1 MHNPKLLSEGERL
14 RRINELHFF
23 GKKIVFTNGCFDI
36 IHAGH
41 IDYLQ
46 KARALGD
53 YLILGL
59 NTDSSVRKLK
69 GETRPINHELDRAF
83 VLSAMQC
90 VDCIVLFSEDT
101 PIDLIETIKPNILVK
116 GGDYTIDTI
125 VGAKETIARGGQVE
139 IIPFLEG
146 RSSSAVIEKMK

>member
-1 MHNPKLLSEGERL
+1 MYNSKLLSTAERMRKVNTL
-14 RRINELHFF
+14 RLL

-46 KARALGD
+46 KAKSLGD

-59 NTDSSVRKLK
+59 NSDSSVRRLK
-69 GETRPINHELDRAF
+69 GEARPINHEQDRAF

-101 PIDLIETIKPNILVK
+101 PIDLIETITPNVLVK
-116 GGDYTIDTI
+116 GGDYTLDNI
-125 VGAKETIARGGQVE
+125 VGAQETIARGGRVE
-139 IIPFLEG
+139 IIPFLAG
-146 RSSSAVIEKMK
+146 RSSSAIIEKM

>member
-1 MHNPKLLSEGERL
+1 MYNPKLLSSAERMRKVNTL
-14 RRINELHFF
+14 RLL

-46 KARALGD
+46 KAKSLGD

-59 NTDSSVRKLK
+59 NSDSSVRRLK
-69 GETRPINHELDRAF
+69 GEARPINHEQDRAF

-101 PIDLIETIKPNILVK
+101 PIDLIETITPNVLVK
-116 GGDYTIDTI
+116 GGDYTLDNI
-125 VGAKETIARGGQVE
+125 VGAQETIARGGRVE
-139 IIPFLEG
+139 IIPFLAG
-146 RSSSAVIEKMK
+146 RSSSAIIEKM